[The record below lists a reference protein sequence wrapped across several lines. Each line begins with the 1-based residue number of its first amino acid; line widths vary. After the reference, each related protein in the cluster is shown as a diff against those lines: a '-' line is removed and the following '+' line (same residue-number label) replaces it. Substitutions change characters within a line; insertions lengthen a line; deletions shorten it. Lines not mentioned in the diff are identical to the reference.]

1 MRLKDKTAVITGGG
15 AGIGLGIVK
24 LFAEHGANIVIA
36 DINTEAAEE
45 NTKGINGNIDI
56 QKANV
61 SIRSEIESV
70 LDFAVEKYG
79 KVDVLVNNAGILDN
93 MTPIGE
99 IEDSLWDKV
108 MSVNLNGVMYASRR
122 AVQIMEKQNGG
133 SIINIASVCGVQGGR
148 AGVGYTA
155 SKHAVVGLSK
165 NIAFMYAHKDIRCN
179 VLCPGSIKTDIS
191 TTALV
196 NASSLGMKKAL
207 LGLPANPS
215 HGTPEDIA
223 NIVLF
228 LASDEAKFI
237 NGAAIVAD
245 SGWLAY

>member
-1 MRLKDKTAVITGGG
+1 MKLKDKTVVITGGG
-15 AGIGLGIVK
+15 SGIGLGIVR
-24 LFAEHGANIVIA
+24 LFADHGANIVIA
-36 DINTEAAEE
+36 DINTEVAKS
-45 NTKGINGNIDI
+45 NVKNIKGNIDI
-56 QKANV
+56 QKADV
-61 SIRSEIESV
+61 SVRSEIEAAI
-70 LDFAVEKYG
+70 DFAVSKYG
-79 KVDVLVNNAGILDN
+79 RLDILVNNAGILDK

-99 IEDSLWDKV
+99 IEDSLWNKV
-108 MSVNLNGVMYASRR
+108 MDVNLNGVMYASRH
-122 AVQIMEKQNGG
+122 AVKIMEKQNGG
-133 SIINIASVCGVQGGR
+133 NIINIASVCGVQGGR
-148 AGVGYTA
+148 AGVAYTA

-179 VLCPGSIKTDIS
+179 VICPGSVKTDIS
-191 TTALV
+191 TTALS

-228 LASDEAKFI
+228 LASEEAKFI